1 MGTTGNPAQSGV
13 RDSVWGGPREAFRDK
28 EGPRRCSGPGG
39 PERAAVWRRE
49 VSEERC
55 QLQVLENP
63 GTVATAGVH
72 FPLECEMGGEGLLA

>member
-1 MGTTGNPAQSGV
+1 MGTTGNLAQSGV
-13 RDSVWGGPREAFRDK
+13 WDSVWGCPREAFRDK

-49 VSEERC
+49 VSEERS
-55 QLQVLENP
+55 QLQALENP
-63 GTVATAGVH
+63 GTAATGGIH